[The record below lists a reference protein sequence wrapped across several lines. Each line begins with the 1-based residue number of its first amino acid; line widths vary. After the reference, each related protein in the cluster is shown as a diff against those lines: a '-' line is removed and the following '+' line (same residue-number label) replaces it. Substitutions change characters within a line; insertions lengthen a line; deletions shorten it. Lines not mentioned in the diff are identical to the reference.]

1 MVKDSRKYAST
12 GGWGFAQFNDGKP
25 ADAVVHKTCFA
36 CHQAVQARDFV
47 FTRYAP

>member
-1 MVKDSRKYAST
+1 MKIFVAGERER
-12 GGWGFAQFNDGKP
+12 GWGFAQFYDGKP
-25 ADAVVHKTCFA
+25 AGAAVHKTCFA

>member
-1 MVKDSRKYAST
+1 MKIFVAGERER
-12 GGWGFAQFNDGKP
+12 GWGFAQFYDGKP
-25 ADAVVHKTCFA
+25 ADAAVHKTCFA